1 MTRAQTACASP
12 DTSSSARDDIGRKG
26 EQCFFLASSWS
37 CPVLSS
43 RSEVQRSEFQRRE
56 AKLEAIGASACVGMF
71 FLNGLILYVCIR
83 LVLYVYAGASN
94 AISRELLREAG
105 MSKGFVVMFWQL
117 VFICCFVEGAWL

>member
-1 MTRAQTACASP
+1 MRAPTRAPVPGTTLEENASN
-12 DTSSSARDDIGRKG
+12 
-26 EQCFFLASSWS
+26 ASSLPHPGLAQS
-37 CPVLSS
+37 CPVEAKF
-43 RSEVQRSEFQRRE
+43 SETNFSDAKRNQ

-94 AISRELLREAG
+94 AISRELLHEAG

>member
-1 MTRAQTACASP
+1 M
-12 DTSSSARDDIGRKG
+12 
-26 EQCFFLASSWS
+26 
-37 CPVLSS
+37 
-43 RSEVQRSEFQRRE
+43 
-56 AKLEAIGASACVGMF
+56 GML

-117 VFICCFVEGAWL
+117 VFICCYTLFCRGGMALIFVFWTLRFQFMHFPRVIAIT

>member
-1 MTRAQTACASP
+1 MRAPTRALVPGTTLEEKASN
-12 DTSSSARDDIGRKG
+12 
-26 EQCFFLASSWS
+26 ASSLPHPGLAQS

-56 AKLEAIGASACVGMF
+56 AKLEAIGASACVGMC
-71 FLNGLILYVCIR
+71 FLNGLILYVC
-83 LVLYVYAGASN
+83 
-94 AISRELLREAG
+94 ELLREAG